1 MEAARKTLSMQ
12 LSLSIESIMSG
23 PALAEI
29 AANRLD
35 RLAAEDGYSPCDP
48 EQLTVRLDESL
59 SYPNFSGAV
68 GFVVSRDYWKPV
80 K

>member
-1 MEAARKTLSMQ
+1 MKLIKETLSMQ
-12 LSLSIESIMSG
+12 LSLSIESIMKG
-23 PALAEI
+23 PPLAEV

-35 RLAAEDGYSPCDP
+35 RLAAEDGSTSCDP
-48 EQLTVRLDESL
+48 DQVTIRLDESV